1 MSHKTS
7 HNLHIYQHLVKRFI
21 INKQWVSY
29 PCLIQVSGFNFYV
42 SVGTTHVVVFQLF
55 KKILDIFSLNKD
67 NCIRTFNIHL
77 YMYFGLKNC
86 SISFE
91 QRESDSHLTEK
102 KYSN

>member
-1 MSHKTS
+1 M
-7 HNLHIYQHLVKRFI
+7 
-21 INKQWVSY
+21 SY
-29 PCLIQVSGFNFYV
+29 PFLIQVSGFNFYV

-91 QRESDSHLTEK
+91 QRETDSHLTGK
-102 KYSN
+102 IF